1 MSNPVEVYRKN
12 EKKESHFALFSIRKE
27 LELFWWLGGIP
38 FQIHFNNF
46 GTLEP
51 QQLLEYTKLA
61 VVILPF
67 ILPSFMLLSMVVI
80 DPDLS
85 TNNSFNFVETVCMH
99 RLHFIPIWRT
109 LCYRMVWQ
117 QNEIRMVKVCEKLS
131 DINHKLEMYYNGC
144 NVLKEKKTKRRNC

>member
-1 MSNPVEVYRKN
+1 MLNPCEVYRKN

-27 LELFWWLGGIP
+27 LELFCWLGGIP

-67 ILPSFMLLSMVVI
+67 IFPSFMLLSMVVI
-80 DPDLS
+80 DPDVS
-85 TNNSFNFVETVCMH
+85 TNNTLNFVETVCMH
-99 RLHFIPIWRT
+99 RLYFIPFGQT
-109 LCYRMVWQ
+109 FFFVA
-117 QNEIRMVKVCEKLS
+117 
-131 DINHKLEMYYNGC
+131 
-144 NVLKEKKTKRRNC
+144 

>member
-1 MSNPVEVYRKN
+1 MLNPVEVYRKN

-27 LELFWWLGGIP
+27 LELLWWLGGIP

-51 QQLLEYTKLA
+51 QQLLMYTKLA

-80 DPDLS
+80 DPDVS
-85 TNNSFNFVETVCMH
+85 TNN
-99 RLHFIPIWRT
+99 I
-109 LCYRMVWQ
+109 
-117 QNEIRMVKVCEKLS
+117 
-131 DINHKLEMYYNGC
+131 
-144 NVLKEKKTKRRNC
+144 